1 MNNTDLVGRY
11 LNAVKLWLP
20 RKQQTDIL
28 AEIAEDLHSQIED
41 RESALGRPLE
51 EADLVAILKQRGS
64 PMRVA
69 SGFIPEHRLINPA
82 MLPLYRLVLKIVL
95 LWVLAPIFA
104 IVFIGPIFNSARPG
118 PALLLFFS
126 EAFRALFFV
135 VGIVTTVF
143 ALLDR
148 YHSKWV
154 DKWDPRKLPRIPPAH
169 QPMQWYNDFAGF
181 AFGMAAFVFWAV
193 VMWQRTAFVINAG
206 FRIVLAPVWGQIYWV
221 VLALTLARA
230 GVDLYSFLRPVWTP
244 LRSYVRSAI
253 GAATILVALL
263 LLRVGNWVDFAGPN
277 VVAADVAKATRWV
290 NLTMQ
295 ITLISIA
302 VITLIEVVRQL
313 RLLARARNS
322 RPAPIP
328 TASFN

>member
-1 MNNTDLVGRY
+1 MSKADLVDRY

-20 RKQQTDIL
+20 RKQQKDIL

-41 RESALGRPLE
+41 RESALGHPLE
-51 EADLVAILKQRGS
+51 EADLVAMLKQRGS

-69 SGFIPEHRLINPA
+69 SGFIPEQRLINPA

-95 LWVLAPIFA
+95 LWVLAPIFV

-118 PALLLFFS
+118 PAVALFFS

-135 VGIVTTVF
+135 IGIVTTVF

-154 DKWDPRKLPRIPPAH
+154 DNWDPRKLPGIPPTH
-169 QPMQWYNDFAGF
+169 QSMQWFNDFAAF
-181 AFGMAAFVFWAV
+181 AFGMAAFVFWAD
-193 VMWQRTAFVINAG
+193 VMWQRTAFVINPG

-244 LRSYVRSAI
+244 VRSYVRSAI
-253 GAATILVALL
+253 GAATILIALL
-263 LLRVGNWVDFAGPN
+263 LLSVGNWVGFAGPK
-277 VVAADVAKATRWV
+277 VVAADAAQATRWI
-290 NLTMQ
+290 NETMH
-295 ITLISIA
+295 ITLIAIA
-302 VITLIEVVRQL
+302 VITLIEVVPQL
-313 RLLARARNS
+313 RRLARARSS
-322 RPAPIP
+322 RPAPIA
-328 TASFN
+328 TATFS